1 MKSDMTNNT
10 DDDLPIP
17 LPPVYIGW
25 PRWVVRLIEYLAG
38 PRGEYYHS
46 HWMSMHRIPPVPLW
60 SIQWFLD
67 LGNWR
72 SGPRQ
77 QSRR

>member
-25 PRWVVRLIEYLAG
+25 PRWVVHLIEYFGGAKGRVLPQPLDVYA
-38 PRGEYYHS
+38 PHS
-46 HWMSMHRIPPVPLW
+46 TGSAAEHPMVP
-60 SIQWFLD
+60 
-67 LGNWR
+67 
-72 SGPRQ
+72 
-77 QSRR
+77 